1 MKIKSAELVII
12 KGYQLEDFISPLIAN
27 GYIVE
32 IQKYDESNISIRI
45 FEEREEN

>member
-1 MKIKSAELVII
+1 MKIKNVNMIII
-12 KGYQLEDFISPLIAN
+12 KSYQLEDFISPLIAN